1 MSLSATLGLPPGRAA
16 ASGLCGE
23 RGASRVLGIEVAPA
37 VWMGP
42 CQPVRPYLRHAAR
55 MPLAVV
61 GGRGFGRS
69 LRVPDK
75 VIGRAASFSLATPA
89 A

>member
-37 VWMGP
+37 RLDGP
-42 CQPVRPYLRHAAR
+42 LRPYVHHAAR